1 MKSPQLPDLPLFQT
15 IAEAAGELAYPA
27 YVIGGFVRDLALE
40 RPSKDVDVV
49 CVGDGIKLAQAVG
62 RKLPNKPR
70 VTVFKNFGTAML
82 PTPEV
87 EIEFVGARK
96 ESYRAE
102 SRKPEVEAGTLEED
116 LARRDFTINAL
127 GLSLNPQDFGA
138 LVDRYDGMGDLRR
151 KTIRTPLDPDITF
164 SDDPLR
170 MMRAIRF
177 AAQLNFDIDPDTY
190 DALARNKERIKI
202 VSQERITDEL
212 NKIIMA
218 PKPSYGFK
226 LLFQSG
232 LLQLIFPK
240 MAQLY
245 GVERVG
251 QHAHKDNF
259 YHTLQVLDNV
269 VVAGGDLWLRWAAIL
284 HDIAK
289 PATKRLDPKI
299 GWTFHGHEDK
309 GARWVPQI
317 FTELKLPLGEEM
329 RQVQKLVRLHL
340 RPIAL
345 VKETVTDSAVR
356 RLLFEAGD
364 EIDRLMTLC
373 RADITSKDHNR
384 VQRYLRNFDVVE
396 QKLKEVEEKDH
407 LRNFKPVITG
417 EVIMETFGLK
427 PSREVGELKDALL
440 EAILDGKV
448 RNEFE
453 EAFAFLLQLG
463 KAKGLPPGQPFT
475 HQKTQ

>member
-1 MKSPQLPDLPLFQT
+1 MNTPQLPENPLFPL
-15 IAEAAGELAYPA
+15 IAEAAGELGYPA
-27 YVIGGFVRDLALE
+27 YVIGGFVRDLVLQ

-62 RKLPNKPR
+62 RKLPGKPR

-82 PTPEV
+82 PTETV
-87 EIEFVGARK
+87 ELEFVGARK

-102 SRKPEVEAGTLEED
+102 SRKPDVEAGTLEED

-138 LVDRYDGMGDLRR
+138 LVDRYDGMGDLQR
-151 KTIRTPLDPDITF
+151 KIIRTPLDPDITF

-177 AAQLNFDIDPDTY
+177 ATQLNFDIEPDTY
-190 DALARNKERIKI
+190 DAIARNKDRIKI
-202 VSQERITDEL
+202 VSQERITTEL
-212 NKIIMA
+212 NKIVLA
-218 PKPSYGFK
+218 AKPSYGFK
-226 LLFQSG
+226 LLFQTG
-232 LLQLIFPK
+232 LLHLIFPK
-240 MAQLY
+240 MAQLH
-245 GVERVG
+245 GVEKVG
-251 QHAHKDNF
+251 KHAHKDNF

-269 VVAGGDLWLRWAAIL
+269 VDAGGDLWLRWAAIL

-289 PATKRLDPKI
+289 PATKRYFPNV

-317 FTELKLPLGEEM
+317 FTDLKLPLGEEM

-345 VKETVTDSAVR
+345 VKETVTDSALR
-356 RLLFEAGD
+356 RLLFETGD
-364 EIDRLMTLC
+364 DIDRLMLLC
-373 RADITSKDHNR
+373 RADITSKDHER
-384 VQRYLRNFDVVE
+384 KERYLRNFGVVE

-407 LRNFKPVITG
+407 LRNFQPVITG

-427 PSREVGELKDALL
+427 PSREVGELKSAVL
-440 EAILDGKV
+440 EAILDGKI

-453 EAFAFLLQLG
+453 EAFAFLLQQG
-463 KAKGLPPGQPFT
+463 QAKGLPPGHLSLT
-475 HQKTQ
+475 SK

>member
-1 MKSPQLPDLPLFQT
+1 MNTPRLPDLPIFRT
-15 IAEAAGELAYPA
+15 IAEAAHELGQPA
-27 YVIGGFVRDLALE
+27 YVIGGYVRDLALQ
-40 RPSKDVDVV
+40 RGSKDIDVV
-49 CVGDGIKLAQAVG
+49 TVGDGIQLAQAVG
-62 RKLPNKPR
+62 RKLPGRGR

-82 PTPEV
+82 PTQEAG

-102 SRKPEVEAGTLEED
+102 SRKPEVEAGTLEDD

-127 GLSLNPQDFGA
+127 GLSLNEEDFGA
-138 LVDRYDGMGDLRR
+138 LVDRYDGMKDLAA
-151 KTIRTPLDPDITF
+151 KTIRTPLGPDITF

-170 MMRAIRF
+170 MLRAIRF
-177 AAQLNFDIDPDTY
+177 ASQLNFDIEPDTY
-190 DALARNKERIKI
+190 DAIGRNKERIKI
-202 VSQERITDEL
+202 VSQERITTEL
-212 NKIIMA
+212 NKIVES
-218 PKPSYGFK
+218 PVPSYGFK
-226 LLFQSG
+226 LLFQTG

-240 MAQLY
+240 MAQLH
-245 GVERVG
+245 GVEKVG

-269 VVAGGDLWLRWAAIL
+269 AAAGGDLWLRWAAIL

-289 PATKRLDPKI
+289 PATKRFDPKV

-317 FTELKLPLGEEM
+317 FTDLKLPLGEEM
-329 RQVQKLVRLHL
+329 RMVQKLVRLHL

-345 VKETVTDSAVR
+345 SKDIVTDSAVR

-364 EIDRLMTLC
+364 DIDRLMLLC
-373 RADITSKDHNR
+373 RADITSKDHQR
-384 VQRYLRNFDVVE
+384 KARYLRNFDI
-396 QKLKEVEEKDH
+396 VEEKLREIEAKDH

-427 PSREVGELKDALL
+427 PSRQVGELKEAVL
-440 EAILDGKV
+440 EAILEGEV
-448 RNEFE
+448 PNEWE
-453 EAFAFLLQLG
+453 PAYQLLLARGVALG
-463 KAKGLPPGQPFT
+463 LLPAKAAE
-475 HQKTQ
+475 

>member
-1 MKSPQLPDLPLFQT
+1 MKTPQLPENPLFRT
-15 IAEAAGELAYPA
+15 IAEAAGELGYPA
-27 YVIGGFVRDLALE
+27 YVIGGFVRDLALV

-62 RKLPNKPR
+62 RKLPGKPR

-82 PTPEV
+82 PTETV
-87 EIEFVGARK
+87 ELEFVGARK

-127 GLSLNPQDFGA
+127 ALSLNPDDFGT
-138 LVDRYDGMGDLRR
+138 LVDRYEGMRDLEQ
-151 KTIRTPLDPDITF
+151 KIIRTPLDPDITF

-170 MMRAIRF
+170 MMRAVRF
-177 AAQLNFDIDPDTY
+177 ATQLDFDIEPDTY
-190 DALARNKERIKI
+190 DAIARNKDRIKI

-212 NKIIMA
+212 NKIINA

-226 LLFQSG
+226 LLFQTG

-240 MAQLY
+240 MALLY
-245 GVERVG
+245 GVEKVG
-251 QHAHKDNF
+251 NHAHKDNF

-269 VVAGGDLWLRWAAIL
+269 VAAGGDLWLRWAAIL

-289 PATKRLDPKI
+289 PATKRYDKKV

-309 GARWVPQI
+309 GARWVPGI
-317 FTELKLPLGEEM
+317 FTDLKLPLGEEM
-329 RQVQKLVRLHL
+329 RMVQKLVRLHL

-364 EIDRLMTLC
+364 DIDRLMLLC
-373 RADITSKDHNR
+373 RADITSKDHQR
-384 VQRYLRNFDVVE
+384 KERYLRNFGLVE
-396 QKLKEVEEKDH
+396 EKLKEVEAKDH

-427 PSREVGELKDALL
+427 PSREVGELKEAVL
-440 EAILDGKV
+440 EAILDGKI
-448 RNEFE
+448 RNEME
-453 EAFAFLLQLG
+453 EAYAYLLQLG
-463 KAKGLPPGQPFT
+463 QAKGLPPGHSFS
-475 HQKTQ
+475 HL

>member
-1 MKSPQLPDLPLFQT
+1 MHTPQLPDLPLFQT
-15 IAEAAGELAYPA
+15 IAAAAAAQGSPA
-27 YVIGGFVRDLALE
+27 YVIGGFVRDLALN

-49 CVGDGIKLAQAVG
+49 CVGDGIALAQEVS
-62 RKLPNKPR
+62 RRLPGKPR
-70 VTVFKNFGTAML
+70 VTVFRNFGTAML
-82 PTPEV
+82 PTPDIEV
-87 EIEFVGARK
+87 EFVGARR

-127 GLSLNPQDFGA
+127 GLSLNGADFGA
-138 LVDRYDGMGDLRR
+138 LVDRYDGMGDLAR
-151 KTIRTPLDPDITF
+151 KLIRTPLDPDITF

-170 MMRAIRF
+170 MLRAVRF
-177 AAQLNFDIDPDTY
+177 AAQLNFDIEPDTF

-202 VSQERITDEL
+202 VSQERITTEI
-212 NKIIMA
+212 NKMLLV

-226 LLFQSG
+226 LLFSSG
-232 LLQLIFPK
+232 LLTLIFPR
-240 MAQLY
+240 MAQLQ
-245 GVERVG
+245 GVEKVG

-269 VVAGGDLWLRWAAIL
+269 AAAGGDLWLRWAAVL

-289 PATKRLDPKI
+289 PATKRYDKRV

-309 GARWVPQI
+309 GARWVPGI
-317 FTELKLPLGEEM
+317 FTDFKLPLGEEM

-345 VKETVTDSAVR
+345 VKEVVTDSAVR

-364 EIDRLMTLC
+364 DIDRLMLLC
-373 RADITSKDHNR
+373 RADITSKDHSR
-384 VQRYLRNFDVVE
+384 VARYLRNFDVVE
-396 QKLKEVEEKDH
+396 QKLKEVEEKDS

-417 EVIMETFGLK
+417 EIIMETFGLK
-427 PSREVGELKDALL
+427 PSRAVGELKEALL
-440 EAILDGKV
+440 EAILEGRV
-448 RNEFE
+448 RNEYD
-453 EAFAFLLQLG
+453 EAYALLLELG
-463 KAKGLPPGQPFT
+463 AANGLAPVAG
-475 HQKTQ
+475 

>member
-1 MKSPQLPDLPLFQT
+1 MNTPQLPDLPIFRT
-15 IAEAAGELAYPA
+15 IAEAAHELGQPA
-27 YVIGGFVRDLALE
+27 YVIGGYVRDLALQ
-40 RPSKDVDVV
+40 RGSKDIDVV
-49 CVGDGIKLAQAVG
+49 TVGDGIQLAQAVG
-62 RKLPNKPR
+62 RKLPGRGR

-82 PTPEV
+82 PTQEAG

-102 SRKPEVEAGTLEED
+102 SRKPEIEAGTLEDD

-127 GLSLNPQDFGA
+127 GLSLNEEDFGA
-138 LVDRYDGMGDLRR
+138 LVDRYEGMKDLAA
-151 KTIRTPLDPDITF
+151 KTIRTPLGPDITF

-170 MMRAIRF
+170 MLRAIRF
-177 AAQLNFDIDPDTY
+177 ASQLNFDIEPDTY
-190 DALARNKERIKI
+190 DAISRNKERIKI
-202 VSQERITDEL
+202 VSQERITTEL
-212 NKIIMA
+212 NKIVES
-218 PKPSYGFK
+218 PVPSYGFK
-226 LLFQSG
+226 LLFQTG

-240 MAQLY
+240 MAQLH
-245 GVERVG
+245 GVEKVG

-269 VVAGGDLWLRWAAIL
+269 AAAGGDLWLRWAAIL

-289 PATKRLDPKI
+289 PATKRFDLKV

-317 FTELKLPLGEEM
+317 FTDLKLPLGEEM
-329 RQVQKLVRLHL
+329 RMVQKLVRLHL

-345 VKETVTDSAVR
+345 SKDIVTDSAVR

-364 EIDRLMTLC
+364 DIDRLMLLC
-373 RADITSKDHNR
+373 RADITSKDHQR
-384 VQRYLRNFDVVE
+384 KARYLRNFDI
-396 QKLKEVEEKDH
+396 VEEKLREIEAKDH

-427 PSREVGELKDALL
+427 PSRQVGELKEAVL
-440 EAILDGKV
+440 EAILEGEVPNEWEPAYQLLLARGAALGLTKV
-448 RNEFE
+448 QE
-453 EAFAFLLQLG
+453 
-463 KAKGLPPGQPFT
+463 
-475 HQKTQ
+475 

>member
-1 MKSPQLPDLPLFQT
+1 MTTPTLPDLPIFRT
-15 IAEAAGELAYPA
+15 IADAAHELGQPA
-27 YVIGGFVRDLALE
+27 YVIGGYVRDLALRRE
-40 RPSKDVDVV
+40 SKDIDVV
-49 CVGDGIKLAQAVG
+49 TVGDGIQLAQAVG
-62 RKLPNKPR
+62 RRLPGRGR

-82 PTPEV
+82 PTEEAG

-96 ESYRAE
+96 ESYRAD
-102 SRKPEVEAGTLEED
+102 SRKPEVEAGTLEDD

-127 GLSLNPQDFGA
+127 GLSLNSEDFGA
-138 LVDRYDGMGDLRR
+138 LVDRYDGMKDLAA
-151 KTIRTPLDPDITF
+151 KTIRTPLGPDITF

-177 AAQLNFDIDPDTY
+177 ASQLNFDIEPDTY
-190 DALARNKERIKI
+190 DAISRNKERIKI
-202 VSQERITDEL
+202 VSQERITIEL
-212 NKIIMA
+212 NKIIES
-218 PKPSYGFK
+218 PVPSYGFK
-226 LLFQSG
+226 LLFQTG

-240 MAQLY
+240 MALLH
-245 GVERVG
+245 GVEKVG

-269 VVAGGDLWLRWAAIL
+269 AAAGGDLWLRWAAVL

-309 GARWVPQI
+309 GARWVPGI
-317 FTELKLPLGEEM
+317 FTDLKLPLGEEM
-329 RQVQKLVRLHL
+329 RMVQKLVRLHL

-345 VKETVTDSAVR
+345 SKEIVTDSAVR

-364 EIDRLMTLC
+364 DIDRLMLLC
-373 RADITSKDHNR
+373 RADITSKDHQR
-384 VQRYLRNFDVVE
+384 KARYLKNFDI
-396 QKLKEVEEKDH
+396 VEEKLREIEAKDH

-427 PSREVGELKDALL
+427 PSRQVGELKEAVL
-440 EAILDGKV
+440 EAILDGEV
-448 RNEFE
+448 PNEWE
-453 EAFAFLLQLG
+453 PAYQLLLARGAALG
-463 KAKGLPPGQPFT
+463 LVAVAK
-475 HQKTQ
+475 

>member
-1 MKSPQLPDLPLFQT
+1 MNTPRLPDLPIFRT
-15 IAEAAGELAYPA
+15 IAEAAHELGQPA
-27 YVIGGFVRDLALE
+27 YVIGGYVRDLALQ
-40 RPSKDVDVV
+40 RGSKDIDVV
-49 CVGDGIKLAQAVG
+49 TVGDGIQLAQAVG
-62 RKLPNKPR
+62 RKLPGRGR

-82 PTPEV
+82 PTQEAG

-102 SRKPEVEAGTLEED
+102 SRKPEVEAGTLEDD

-127 GLSLNPQDFGA
+127 GLSLNEEDFGA
-138 LVDRYDGMGDLRR
+138 LVDRYDGMKDLAA
-151 KTIRTPLDPDITF
+151 KTIRTPLEPDITF

-170 MMRAIRF
+170 MLRAIRF
-177 AAQLNFDIDPDTY
+177 ASQLNFDIEPDTY
-190 DALARNKERIKI
+190 DAISRNKERIKI
-202 VSQERITDEL
+202 VSQERITTEL
-212 NKIIMA
+212 NKIVES
-218 PKPSYGFK
+218 PVPSYGFK
-226 LLFQSG
+226 LLFQTG

-245 GVERVG
+245 GVEKVG

-269 VVAGGDLWLRWAAIL
+269 AAAGGDLWLRWAAIL

-289 PATKRLDPKI
+289 PATKRFDPKV

-317 FTELKLPLGEEM
+317 FTDLKLPLGEEM
-329 RQVQKLVRLHL
+329 RMVQKLVRLHL

-345 VKETVTDSAVR
+345 SKDIVTDSAVR

-364 EIDRLMTLC
+364 DIDRLMLLC
-373 RADITSKDHNR
+373 RADITSKDHQR
-384 VQRYLRNFDVVE
+384 KARYLRNFDI
-396 QKLKEVEEKDH
+396 VEEKLREIEAKDH

-427 PSREVGELKDALL
+427 PSRQVGELKEAVL
-440 EAILDGKV
+440 EAILEGEV
-448 RNEFE
+448 PNEWE
-453 EAFAFLLQLG
+453 PAYQLLLARGAALG
-463 KAKGLPPGQPFT
+463 LTVVKE
-475 HQKTQ
+475 